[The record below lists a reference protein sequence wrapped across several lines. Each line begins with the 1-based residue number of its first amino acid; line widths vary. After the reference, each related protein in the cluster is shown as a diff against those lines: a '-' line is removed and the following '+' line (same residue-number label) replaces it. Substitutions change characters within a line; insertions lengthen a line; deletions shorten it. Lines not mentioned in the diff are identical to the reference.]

1 MFELA
6 WRRFLGGGSGS
17 DCQRSPWDGGGH
29 GFSLWL
35 ENVVGSGIVG
45 GGGRAWAWDLEMDG
59 WMVLIPRDVAREG
72 CNLLLNGNQDDPSFH
87 LLVEERF
94 VE

>member
-1 MFELA
+1 MVGECGRE
-6 WRRFLGGGSGS
+6 W
-17 DCQRSPWDGGGH
+17 DCGW
-29 GFSLWL
+29 WW
-35 ENVVGSGIVG
+35 E
-45 GGGRAWAWDLEMDG
+45 RAWAWDLEMDG